1 MRLSYLGHAMWLAE
15 LSELRVLFDP
25 LIEGAHHGGVFEIF
39 PPRKLDI
46 ERLEADFIVVSHRHP
61 DHFDVA
67 SLAALARVDADTVVL
82 TSDSLVADVSRKL
95 GFRSVTE
102 LKAFDRVTLASGE
115 LLTTPSRGVD
125 VEWGMLLLG
134 DGVSVW
140 NQVDTVFR
148 GAKDITETLSRAAEL
163 LERSAAPLDIDLA
176 LVRWQ
181 PLLEVEAML
190 GHRVGFPFAGY
201 GELLDQ
207 IAAIDAKALIPSSAG
222 SRHTSAHAFMN
233 RLVYPVSEERFLAD
247 IAARAPRAKRL
258 PARMGARY
266 EVTKEGTF
274 VGDAIPGL
282 VTVGPSGPDDRAFR
296 PFEIPP
302 VTDPNAS
309 RTEELAALALAE
321 HWVKTELLTA
331 LEREYDGFGA
341 SAELSLVLEIV
352 GPNTTEAHTIRLGP
366 GGAVHERRM
375 DDDYDVLNV
384 IAASSLREVLEGR
397 QHWGQPLLAGRLR
410 SSVRAYAVSDTQMT
424 PLRIAPL
431 FLYYALPYEE
441 SVVRSTAH
449 LVAEFVG

>member
-15 LSELRVLFDP
+15 LSELRILFDP
-25 LIEGAHHGGVFEIF
+25 LIEGTHHGGVFEIF

-67 SLAALARVDADTVVL
+67 SLAALARVDADSVVL
-82 TSDSLVADVSRKL
+82 TSDPLVADVSRKL

-102 LKAFDRVTLASGE
+102 LQAFDRVTLASGE

-148 GAKDITETLSRAAEL
+148 GATDITETLSRAAEL
-163 LERSAAPLDIDLA
+163 LERSIAPLDVDLA

-190 GHRVGFPFAGY
+190 GHRVGFPLASY
-201 GELLDQ
+201 GDLLDQ
-207 IAAIDAKALIPSSAG
+207 VAAIDAKALIPSSAG
-222 SRHTSAHAFMN
+222 SRHASTHAFMN

-247 IAARAPRAKRL
+247 IAARTPHTKRL
-258 PARMGARY
+258 PARMGTRY
-266 EVTKEGTF
+266 EVTTEGTF
-274 VGDAIPGL
+274 VGDAIAGL
-282 VTVGPSGPDDRAFR
+282 VTVDPSGLDDRVFR

-302 VTDPNAS
+302 VTDSNAS
-309 RTEELAALALAE
+309 RSEELAALALAE
-321 HWVKTELLTA
+321 RWVKTELLTA
-331 LEREYDGFGA
+331 LEREYDGFGT
-341 SAELSLVLEIV
+341 STELSLVLEIV
-352 GPNTTEAHTIRLGP
+352 GPTTTEAHTIRVGP
-366 GGAVHERRM
+366 SGALHERRM

-410 SSVRAYAVSDTQMT
+410 SSVRAYAVSDTHVT

-431 FLYYALPYEE
+431 FVYYALSYDE

-449 LVAEFVG
+449 LVTEVAG